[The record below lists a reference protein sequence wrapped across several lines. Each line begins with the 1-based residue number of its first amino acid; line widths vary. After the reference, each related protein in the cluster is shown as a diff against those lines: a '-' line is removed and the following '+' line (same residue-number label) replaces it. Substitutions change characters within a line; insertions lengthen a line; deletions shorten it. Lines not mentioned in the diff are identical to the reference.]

1 MSSYAS
7 LIAVA
12 PRTNSKGTAV
22 DSGFKAVIWGIDW
35 RKYYLH

>member
-1 MSSYAS
+1 MYNIKFLTMSSYAS

-22 DSGFKAVIWGIDW
+22 DSGFKAVI
-35 RKYYLH
+35 